1 MMKNNRSRCVYG
13 LILLLLGAC
22 ATSERVA
29 LSHKVRNYDSFICDF
44 NIIETKSFKSKLNDS
59 VVYYSFFQGD
69 IVGNKGSY
77 YGNLLH
83 GDYVKLLDT
92 GKIEEQGQYRF
103 GTKNGKWKYWNS
115 NGELKR
121 IENWKNGLLN
131 GDYWKQ
137 DSLGNRYEINYK
149 NNVKNS
155 EKIQIDSLVIIRKY
169 KKGYLIKID
178 SILGGRKLLKQKTKV
193 RIDSIN

>member
-155 EKIQIDSLVIIRKY
+155 EKIQIDSLVITRKY